1 MSVMLSLS
9 RKADYALISLAYM
22 AERPDQVCSAREIAA
37 SQNLPLPLLMNILKT
52 LHGHGLVASHRG
64 VKGGYKIAVDLEKTS
79 LCELISIVEC
89 PGHTD
94 CGCQDIVAEVE
105 AGGRDAIYSPVQAL
119 QYKLRRFLRQIQL
132 SDLIIPGRRIDVP
145 LERVGRHTTKVKATV

>member
-1 MSVMLSLS
+1 MLSLS

-22 AERPDQVCSAREIAA
+22 AERSDQVCSAREIAA

-52 LHGHGLVASHRG
+52 LHTHGLLSSQRG
-64 VKGGYKIAVDLEKTS
+64 VKGGYRIAVDLDKTS

-89 PGHTD
+89 PGHGD
-94 CGCQDIVAEVE
+94 CGCQAPAEVE
-105 AGGRDAIYSPVQAL
+105 AVGRDAIYSPVQAL

-145 LERVGRHTTKVKATV
+145 LERVGTKVKTTV